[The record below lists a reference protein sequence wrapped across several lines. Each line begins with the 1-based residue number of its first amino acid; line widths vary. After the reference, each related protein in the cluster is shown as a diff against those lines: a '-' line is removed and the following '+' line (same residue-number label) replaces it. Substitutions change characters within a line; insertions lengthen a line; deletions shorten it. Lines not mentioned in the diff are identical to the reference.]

1 MNDEC
6 YSVLLEA
13 DTMEGV
19 YICVSVDRRGK
30 VKHEFYLED
39 GEAYSALNQK
49 PGNPKISDDP
59 TCQSAYAG
67 IFE

>member
-1 MNDEC
+1 MNEC

-13 DTMEGV
+13 DDGT

-30 VKHEFYLED
+30 VVHEFYEED
-39 GEAYSALNQK
+39 GEAYSRVEQRPSRSKADEHTLR
-49 PGNPKISDDP
+49 PS
-59 TCQSAYAG
+59 YAG

>member
-13 DTMEGV
+13 DTIEGV
-19 YICVSVDRRGK
+19 YIWARVDRRGK
-30 VKHEFYLED
+30 VTHEFYLED
-39 GEAYSALNQK
+39 GETLTALEQRSDK
-49 PGNPKISDDP
+49 PKIGELAR
-59 TCQSAYAG
+59 QSAYAG

>member
-1 MNDEC
+1 MMNDEC

-30 VKHEFYLED
+30 VIHEYYLED
-39 GEAYSALNQK
+39 GEAFCSLDQK
-49 PGNPKISDDP
+49 PDKSKISELAR
-59 TCQSAYAG
+59 QSAYAG

>member
-19 YICVSVDRRGK
+19 YIFVSVDRRGK
-30 VKHEFYLED
+30 VKHEFYLEGD
-39 GEAYSALNQK
+39 EAFSALDQK
-49 PGNPKISDDP
+49 PDNPISEL
-59 TCQSAYAG
+59 TRQSAYAG

>member
-1 MNDEC
+1 
-6 YSVLLEA
+6 
-13 DTMEGV
+13 MEGV